1 MQQYNSTSATVRE
14 EVINAV
20 ALYAHKHEMRQLRE
34 VAPGAYTPRYRH
46 DTDGHLDEQVF
57 LAAIAAHPRIARVDQ
72 VTHAEDEVLGV
83 DALVT
88 VRGESVPVP
97 IDVTTRGRT
106 NRGYTANLLDTL
118 RRGVVPVVIERVPTD
133 LAPDAAFAAFE
144 FWRRGSEEYFRA
156 RGALPVPGEPGRA
169 LVR

>member
-1 MQQYNSTSATVRE
+1 MQQYNSTSTMIRE
-14 EVINAV
+14 EIVHSV
-20 ALYAHKHEMRQLRE
+20 ALYTQRHEAHRLRE
-34 VAPGAYTPRYRH
+34 VTPGAYTPRYRH

-57 LAAIAAHPRIARVDQ
+57 LAAIAAHPRIARVDH
-72 VTHAEDEVLGV
+72 VTHAEDEALGV

-88 VRGESVPVP
+88 VRGENVPVP

-133 LAPDAAFAAFE
+133 LAPDVAFAAFE
-144 FWRRGSEEYFRA
+144 YWWRGSEEYFRA

-169 LVR
+169 PVR